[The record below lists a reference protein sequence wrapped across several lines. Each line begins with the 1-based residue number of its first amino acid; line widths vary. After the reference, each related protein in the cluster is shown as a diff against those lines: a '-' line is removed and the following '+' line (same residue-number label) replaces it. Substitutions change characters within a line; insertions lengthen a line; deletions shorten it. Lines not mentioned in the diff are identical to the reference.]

1 MYCVY
6 DIETLKGMFLYVS
19 KDLQTGNKF
28 IFRIDRYQNDLQLF
42 VDHLQER
49 RFTYFVS
56 FNGLSFDSQVIQY
69 ILTNYHKWLRLPGEK
84 IAAIIYQFAQ
94 DRIDDARYNL
104 PIPFKETELWALQVD
119 LFRIHHFDNENRR
132 CSLKWLEYSMDFPN
146 VEEMP
151 IDHWRTELS
160 DQEIDEIIFYCVND
174 VLATEH
180 LYLITRGQTDLEEYA
195 GKDKIQDRLDIIEE
209 YGLPAAA
216 MNWSDVRIGDELNLL
231 AYRKLTGLTVFQ
243 VKDLRKNRKPTPAFT
258 FGDCIPCYIAFKTE
272 ALQQFYQ
279 KVSAEKVRLRDK
291 DQEYKI
297 TIGASEYT
305 IKKGGIHS
313 NEKSRMVVTGAGE
326 LIIDADVG
334 SQYPNAIVKRGLF
347 SSHLGGKWLINY
359 KRTISRRLEYKALS
373 QDMSLSVAERRKYK
387 GLAEF
392 LKLALNGGGFGK
404 TNEPSNWQ
412 YDPFVHFSCNI
423 GNQFEILM
431 LIESLELAGISVIS
445 ANTDGI
451 VSHLSK
457 EKEQEYYRICRE
469 WEVIVGNAEMGKL
482 EYTYYSKLVQTSV
495 SHYLAVKPDGQV
507 KKKGSFATSGELHK
521 NKSRRIIP
529 ISLEKYFLHG
539 TPVQETIRNHDNIFD
554 FSIGVKSTRDY
565 HFEAINTKT
574 GAKRRYHRVLRY
586 YVSAEGEKLMKVHSD
601 ITRAAKKSGQQCEA
615 GHWLST
621 VINQCAH
628 SSTLGVD
635 INFDYYI
642 RKCQEIISSVE
653 NAVPVKKKKG
663 AKISPQQLSIF

>member
-19 KDLQTGNKF
+19 KDLQTGKRL
-28 IFRIDRYQNDLQLF
+28 IFRVDRYQNDLQLL
-42 VDHLQER
+42 VNHLQEGH
-49 RFTYFVS
+49 FSHFVS
-56 FNGLSFDSQVIQY
+56 FNGLSFDSQVLQY
-69 ILTNYHKWLRLPGEK
+69 VLNNYHKWSGLSGHK

-104 PIPFKETELWALQVD
+104 PVPFKEPELWALQVD

-146 VEEMP
+146 IEEMP
-151 IDHWRTELS
+151 IDHWKEELS
-160 DQEIDEIIFYCVND
+160 VAEIEEIIFYCIND
-174 VLATEH
+174 VLATER
-180 LYLITRGQTDLEEYA
+180 LYQITRGQTELEEYS
-195 GKDKIQDRLDIIEE
+195 GKDKIQDRLDIIAE

-216 MNWSDVRIGDELNLL
+216 MNWSDVKIGDELNLL
-231 AYRKLTGLTVFQ
+231 AYRKLTGLKTFQ

-258 FGDCIPCYIAFKTE
+258 FGDCIPRYITFKTE
-272 ALQQFYQ
+272 ALQQFYRT
-279 KVSAEKVRLRDK
+279 VSKEKVKLRDK
-291 DQEYKI
+291 EQEFKI

-313 NEKSRMVVTGAGE
+313 NEKSRMIITRAGE

-347 SSHLGGKWLINY
+347 PSHLGGKWLINY
-359 KRTISRRLEYKALS
+359 RRTIGRRLEYKALS
-373 QDMSLSVAERRKYK
+373 QDKSLSVAERRKYK

-457 EKEQEYYRICRE
+457 EKEEEYYRICHE
-469 WEVIVGNAEMGKL
+469 WEHIVGNAEMGKL

-529 ISLEKYFLHG
+529 LSLEKYFLHG
-539 TPVQETIRNHDNIFD
+539 TPVQETICSHDNIFD

-586 YVSAEGEKLMKVHSD
+586 YVSAGGEKLMKVNSD
-601 ITRAAKKSGQQCEA
+601 PIRAARKSGSQCEA

-621 VINQCAH
+621 VINQCDRI
-628 SSTLGVD
+628 STAGMD
-635 INFDYYI
+635 INFEYYI
-642 RKCQEIISSVE
+642 NKCQEIITSVE

-663 AKISPQQLSIF
+663 FKVSPQQLSIF